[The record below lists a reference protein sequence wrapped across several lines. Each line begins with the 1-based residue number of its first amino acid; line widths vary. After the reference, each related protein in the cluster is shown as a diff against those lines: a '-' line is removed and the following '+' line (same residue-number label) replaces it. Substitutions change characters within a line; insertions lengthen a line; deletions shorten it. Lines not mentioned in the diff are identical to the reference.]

1 LSFPKLAG
9 GHYIIENDSPTENMA
24 IHRNIFSV
32 TIFCCLLNACLCAAQ
47 NEAMPLLKAADL
59 RSDAIVLREAYGV
72 LHPGLYRYNTKA
84 QMDAAFA
91 ELDRELNHDQTLQDA
106 FLAFSEFAA
115 KVRCGHTQ
123 ANPFNQSKQTIQIL
137 FKSTPRVPFYF
148 VWLDRRMVVTQDFSE
163 PRAFAPGTEI
173 VAIDG
178 VRTQTILAR
187 LMTIARADGANDS
200 KRVAQLA
207 VTGDSE
213 YETFD
218 LFYPMF
224 FPLQQARFDFVVRRP
239 GSQKTERVSAKPL
252 SFEERI
258 APIKQREAA
267 RKGGSDILFQ
277 AQTLE
282 DRSLY
287 LKMPTWALYDSKW
300 DWKKWLNEKV
310 DAAVDT
316 KAPALILDLRGNE
329 GGEDVGNEILPHLMD
344 TPMPLSPM
352 RRFVRYRKVPDDL
365 VPYLDTW
372 DNSFRDWGA
381 SAVALAEPWPTAPPQ
396 VSYLKLTRYDDDG
409 TGDVIQPRGKRF
421 RGKVFVL
428 IDATNSSATFQF
440 AQNIQSHHLGTL
452 IGQTTGGSQRGI
464 NGGAFFFLRLPK
476 SGIELD
482 LPLIA
487 TFPPQ
492 PVADAG
498 VTPDLPVVR
507 TASDIAK
514 GTDPELDT
522 ARMQTQKY

>member
-1 LSFPKLAG
+1 MMECG
-9 GHYIIENDSPTENMA
+9 RYIGENEGSAQNMT
-24 IHRNIFSV
+24 INRNIFSG
-32 TIFCCLLNACLCAAQ
+32 IACCCFLYATLCAAQ
-47 NEAMPLLKAADL
+47 NEAMPRLKAADL
-59 RSDAIVLREAYGV
+59 RSDATVLREAYEE

-91 ELDRELNHDQTLQDA
+91 DLDRELDHDQTLQDA

-123 ANPFNQSKQTIQIL
+123 ANPFNQSKQAIQVL
-137 FKSTPRVPFYF
+137 FKSTTRVPFYF
-148 VWLDRRMVVTQDFSE
+148 VWVDRHMVTTQDFSE
-163 PRAFAPGTEI
+163 SRAFARGTEI
-173 VAIDG
+173 VSING
-178 VRTQTILAR
+178 VPTQTILAR

-239 GSQKTERVSAKPL
+239 GSQRTEQVSARPL

-258 APIKQREAA
+258 APIRQREAA
-267 RKGGSDILFQ
+267 RKGGSDVLFE
-277 AQTLE
+277 AKPLA

-300 DWKKWLNEKV
+300 DWKKWLNEQV
-310 DAAVDT
+310 DSAADN

-329 GGEDVGNEILPHLMD
+329 GGEDVGNEILAHLID
-344 TPMPLSPM
+344 TPITLSQM
-352 RRFVRYRKVPDDL
+352 RRLVRYRKVPDDL

-372 DNSFRDWGA
+372 DTSFRDWGA
-381 SAVALAEPWPTAPPQ
+381 SAVDLAEPWPTAPRE
-396 VSYLKLTRYDDDG
+396 VTYLKLTRYDDNA
-409 TGDVIQPRGKRF
+409 TGDAIQPRGKRY
-421 RGKVFVL
+421 RGKVIVL

-487 TFPPQ
+487 TFPPH
-492 PVADAG
+492 PVADSG
-498 VTPDLPVVR
+498 VMPDVPVVR
-507 TASDIAK
+507 TAADVAK
-514 GTDPELDT
+514 GIDSELK
-522 ARMQTQKY
+522 AAQMQIRNSR

>member
-1 LSFPKLAG
+1 
-9 GHYIIENDSPTENMA
+9 MA
-24 IHRNIFSV
+24 INRNL
-32 TIFCCLLNACLCAAQ
+32 FCGMAFCYFLYASLCAAQ
-47 NEAMPLLKAADL
+47 NEAMPRLKAADL
-59 RSDAIVLREAYGV
+59 RSDATVLREAYED
-72 LHPGLYRYNTKA
+72 LHPGLYRYNTKV

-91 ELDRELNHDQTLQDA
+91 DLDRELDHDQTLQDA

-123 ANPFNQSKQTIQIL
+123 ANPFNQSKQTIQVL
-137 FKSTPRVPFYF
+137 FKSTTRVPFYF
-148 VWLDRRMVVTQDFSE
+148 VWLDHHMVTTQDFSE
-163 PRAFAPGTEI
+163 AGAFPPGTEI
-173 VAIDG
+173 VSINGIPA
-178 VRTQTILAR
+178 QTTLAR

-224 FPLQQARFDFVVRRP
+224 FPLQQAKFDFVVRRP
-239 GSQKTERVSAKPL
+239 GSQKAEHAFARPL

-258 APIKQREAA
+258 APIQQREAA
-267 RKGGSDILFQ
+267 RKGGSDVLFE
-277 AQTLE
+277 ARTLD

-300 DWKKWLNEKV
+300 EWKKWLNEKV
-310 DAAVDT
+310 DSAED
-316 KAPALILDLRGNE
+316 KNAPALILDLRGNE
-329 GGEDVGNEILPHLMD
+329 GGEDVGNEILAHLID
-344 TPMPLSPM
+344 TPMTLSPM
-352 RRFVRYRKVPDDL
+352 RRLVRYRKVPDDL

-381 SAVALAEPWPTAPPQ
+381 SAVTLDESWPTAPRE
-396 VSYLKLTRYDDDG
+396 VSYLKLTRYDDDP

-440 AQNIQSHHLGTL
+440 AQNIQSHHLGIL
-452 IGQTTGGSQRGI
+452 IGQPTGGSQRGI

-482 LPLIA
+482 LPLIG
-487 TFPPQ
+487 TFPPH

-498 VTPDLPVVR
+498 VTPDVQVVH
-507 TASDIAK
+507 TAADIAK
-514 GTDPELDT
+514 GTDPELNT
-522 ARMQTQKY
+522 AQQQARKSR